1 MRLEVSGGATIMKAF
16 ENQTYY
22 DILKIPMDADLNT
35 IKRAYRDAL
44 DTYGEEALA
53 TYALFSEEQRMEL
66 LQTIE
71 MAFHTL
77 IDSGKRM
84 AYDQMLMDSDRIPS
98 SQSQRT
104 ADVPDGQ
111 EEKAD
116 RPRPPD
122 IRDRIR
128 AKFSEEEI
136 QRLSEQVV
144 GKDLVSGI
152 DLKRL
157 REALDVELSE
167 IFEITRISKTTL
179 TSIEENQFSR
189 LPAEVFLRSFLKSY
203 AEILQI
209 DPQRVIEGYLKY
221 MALSE
226 H

>member
-1 MRLEVSGGATIMKAF
+1 MKLF
-16 ENQTYY
+16 EDQTYY
-22 DILKIPMDADLNT
+22 EILKIPMDADLNA

-44 DTYGEEALA
+44 DTYSEDALA
-53 TYALFSEEQRMEL
+53 TYSLFPEEQRAEL
-66 LQTIE
+66 LHTIE
-71 MAFHTL
+71 TAFHTL

-84 AYDQMLMDSDRIPS
+84 AYDQMLTDSDRT
-98 SQSQRT
+98 QSLQPRQT
-104 ADVPDGQ
+104 AEDFEGR
-111 EEKAD
+111 EEKRD

-122 IRDRIR
+122 IRDRVR
-128 AKFSEEEI
+128 VKFSEEDI
-136 QRLSEQVV
+136 QRLAEQVV
-144 GKDLVSGI
+144 SKDLVSGI

-157 REALDVELSE
+157 REALDVDLSE

-189 LPAEVFLRSFLKSY
+189 LPAEVFLKSFLKSY

-226 H
+226 R